1 MLNKR
6 LLIKNLLS
14 HNDENTFYDKKE
26 SLDLNTHEGKT
37 KFLKHVCAL
46 SNSNPGNNSYLII
59 GVTDETNEIKGF
71 ELIDDSKVQ
80 NLIKAGLNNPPLV
93 KYENIYFPHLS
104 KNKAVGLLTINPE
117 KDLTTFKKTMGKVFS
132 GTGYY
137 RKGSSSIP
145 LDEDFSIDPA
155 NKRSVSEIINFSNVS
170 FKQLLDDVFDFYN
183 TWGKK
188 YNPQYLVFKDQFI
201 LCWAGYQ
208 TDFKGKRVL
217 SEVDIRIVN
226 EGSKLFYS
234 PEQLVNIFIS
244 DSEFKATEY
253 VILGFDKN
261 HKLYPLETTSLNF
274 DDNGQYSLKTKVVF
288 DFPEFDKD
296 QVYDL
301 YQRAKNLEKKL
312 KNGLS
317 VISVQNNLHPEEL
330 ANYFLLCYFNG
341 IDQAKNDLI
350 NSADYLEGA
359 AAQYHKGCMRILE
372 KAENTN
378 GR

>member
-37 KFLKHVCAL
+37 KFLKHICAL

-59 GVTDETNEIKGF
+59 GVTDETNEIRGF

-80 NLIKAGLNNPPLV
+80 NLVKACLNNPPLV
-93 KYENIYFPHLS
+93 KYENIYFPHLP

-117 KDLTTFKKTMGKVFS
+117 NRLTTFKKTMGKVFS

-137 RKGSSSIP
+137 RKGSNSTP
-145 LDEDFSIDPA
+145 YDEDFSIDPA
-155 NKRSVSEIINFSNVS
+155 NKKLVSQIENYSNVS

-183 TWGKK
+183 TWGRK
-188 YNPQYLVFKDQFI
+188 YDPQYLVFKDQYI
-201 LCWAGYQ
+201 LCWAGHK
-208 TDFKGKRVL
+208 TDFKGKPVL

-226 EGSKLFYS
+226 EGSRIFYS
-234 PEQLVNIFIS
+234 ADQWVNIKIS
-244 DSEFKATEY
+244 DSEFKSTEY

-261 HKLYPLETTSLNF
+261 HKLYPLETTCLNF
-274 DDNGQYSLKTKVVF
+274 DDNGQYSLKTEVVF
-288 DFPEFDKD
+288 DFPEFDKNQID
-296 QVYDL
+296 DL
-301 YQRAKNLEKKL
+301 YQRAKSIEKKL

-317 VISVQNNLHPEEL
+317 ISSIQNNLHAEEL
-330 ANYFLLCYFNG
+330 SNYFLICYLNG
-341 IDQAKNDLI
+341 INQAKSDLI
-350 NSADYLEGA
+350 NSADYLNGA
-359 AAQYHKGCMRILE
+359 AAQYQKACMRILE
-372 KAENTN
+372 KADF
-378 GR
+378 